1 MLRKLN
7 WGLNMK
13 VNQFITGIFSGM
25 LGMLIISS
33 LVINASLHRDK
44 ECTIEVTKGNITN
57 VRIGRLP

>member
-1 MLRKLN
+1 
-7 WGLNMK
+7 MK
-13 VNQFITGIFSGM
+13 ANQFITGIFGGM